1 MKDIKICDQNF
12 LIDFEIIFEKW
23 VIEEY
28 FNNIY
33 NYFGV
38 LTCTYSIG
46 TEGRFFNDLKAVP
59 GMILS
64 QSCGAYK
71 LLLHRNPIEVISFGK
86 F

>member
-12 LIDFEIIFEKW
+12 PIDFVIIFGKW

-33 NYFGV
+33 NYLGV
-38 LTCTYSIG
+38 LTSRCSIG
-46 TEGRFFNDLKAVP
+46 TEGRFFNGLKAVR

-64 QSCGAYK
+64 QS
-71 LLLHRNPIEVISFGK
+71 
-86 F
+86 

>member
-12 LIDFEIIFEKW
+12 LIDFVIIFEKW

-38 LTCTYSIG
+38 LTSTYSIG
-46 TEGRFFNDLKAVP
+46 TEGRFFNDLKAVH

-64 QSCGAYK
+64 QS
-71 LLLHRNPIEVISFGK
+71 
-86 F
+86 